1 MTPSMPID
9 TWAAASRSGVDP
21 STTNTSPRP
30 STKRHDRIDAEK
42 LCRPTPD
49 PCVAVPIAPAIP
61 WVSMSPWFA
70 SARPASQSG
79 SPKAPIGVPGS
90 ARTRPAAAS
99 TCVMPPR
106 LARSISVPSVRC
118 TGEKECPA
126 ATTRTPC
133 PAATASRTAACT
145 SASLAGERRR
155 AGVQRRFPTQFT
167 NVAPICACECI
178 AAHAISAHDP
188 AVTSAWDRLTAKRD
202 LGRCRVGAQ
211 SSLCMAHRLRACAGG
226 GARGRRSPRR
236 PRGRSR
242 PAARTTP
249 CLRQRMTRTHVDR
262 GVRAGLRTGCASAFD
277 ARLSRKGVQ
286 KSLGTCLVGEASRF
300 IALAKCLVPSACGRG
315 ALPTWVVPSQIDAP
329 EP

>member
-188 AVTSAWDRLTAKRD
+188 AVTSAWDRLTANAIS
-202 LGRCRVGAQ
+202 GGAV
-211 SSLCMAHRLRACAGG
+211 SVLSRPSVWLIACALV
-226 GARGRRSPRR
+226 
-236 PRGRSR
+236 
-242 PAARTTP
+242 PAA
-249 CLRQRMTRTHVDR
+249 
-262 GVRAGLRTGCASAFD
+262 A
-277 ARLSRKGVQ
+277 
-286 KSLGTCLVGEASRF
+286 LVGGDRRGDHEDVADPQHERHH
-300 IALAKCLVPSACGRG
+300 ALGNG
-315 ALPTWVVPSQIDAP
+315 
-329 EP
+329 